1 MLSITLSII
10 FFIDIYYI
18 FSDHNDIK
26 FLGNAK
32 KRGK

>member
-1 MLSITLSII
+1 MLSIAI

-26 FLGNAK
+26 LLGNAK

>member
-1 MLSITLSII
+1 MLSITI

-32 KRGK
+32 KREK